1 MAYYLLVTMFNL
13 KIVTVIWGDSIT
25 NRGIFCTTMLISE
38 IVILDNRKGSVCGRS
53 AVHARDAPTVAI
65 NLQRARQSSSGGD
78 FPLATA

>member
-25 NRGIFCTTMLISE
+25 NGGIFCTMMLISE
-38 IVILDNRKGSVCGRS
+38 ILDNRKGSVCGRS